1 MSQKLTRFFDM
12 EELLPQ
18 ALHHGLP
25 WWLSVRESACQCRRP
40 GFDPWVGK
48 IPWSREWQPTSVFLP
63 GESHGQRSLAG
74 YSPWDRKESDTTEPL
89 HFTSQVA
96 LVIKNLPASAG
107 DVGSIPGLGR
117 LPWRRKWQPTLA
129 FFPGKLHGQRS
140 LAVHGARGQT

>member
-25 WWLSVRESACQCRRP
+25 WWLSIRESACQYRRP

-63 GESHGQRSLAG
+63 GESHGQKSLAG
-74 YSPWDRKESDTTEPL
+74 YSPWDRKESYTTEQL
-89 HFTSQVA
+89 THTHTHTHTHTSSCGNRQ
-96 LVIKNLPASAG
+96 LVTVHRKVSTECECLGTFYNDPIIH
-107 DVGSIPGLGR
+107 SIPVSNQGR
-117 LPWRRKWQPTLA
+117 QLLNK
-129 FFPGKLHGQRS
+129 S
-140 LAVHGARGQT
+140 IS